1 LAVHDWTKMIVFAT
15 GTLGTFLT
23 TFSISLNNHVPAAC
37 CVMFAM
43 YALLKVSDDE
53 RMGPFD
59 FALSGLC
66 AGWAFCL
73 ELPAASFVAGLGF
86 LFLLRDVRGALLCY
100 VPFAL
105 LPLVALAL
113 LNVIVT
119 GDVLPAYAKFGGPW
133 YEYPGSH
140 WYQDPALPKKGG
152 IDFAEEPLAIYAF
165 HVLIGHHG
173 LFSLT
178 PIWLLSFAGMIVL
191 TRQWFGERETFP
203 AFGMVA
209 LGISVVVIAFYIG
222 RSNNYG
228 GFTGGLRWFFW
239 LNPIWLITM
248 VPILDRLALREW
260 GRRLGYALLAITVFS
275 VSYPMWNPWRHP
287 WIYQLCEYT
296 GWLVY

>member
-1 LAVHDWTKMIVFAT
+1 
-15 GTLGTFLT
+15 
-23 TFSISLNNHVPAAC
+23 
-37 CVMFAM
+37 
-43 YALLKVSDDE
+43 
-53 RMGPFD
+53 
-59 FALSGLC
+59 
-66 AGWAFCL
+66 
-73 ELPAASFVAGLGF
+73 
-86 LFLLRDVRGALLCY
+86 
-100 VPFAL
+100 
-105 LPLVALAL
+105 
-113 LNVIVT
+113 
-119 GDVLPAYAKFGGPW
+119 
-133 YEYPGSH
+133 
-140 WYQDPALPKKGG
+140 
-152 IDFAEEPLAIYAF
+152 
-165 HVLIGHHG
+165 VLIGHHG

-248 VPILDRLALREW
+248 VPILDRLAVREW